1 MKKQQTGD
9 MDKILSFLT
18 NIYIVYNEPFSSA
31 SLSKMIEAFMLRN
44 GLSVGL
50 MYDSIESPL
59 YGLKYNADI
68 DTICISAIDI
78 TPKSVLRNVYVN
90 ANIIDLP
97 TYERACVKLP
107 LHSPVFTNLKEIR
120 QFIGK
125 SIEQISDILM
135 HDNQKF
141 FVSTDTGTLEFSN
154 PSTTADV
161 MEKVKKQPKKPE
173 NIQNTEEEQRPMM
186 LNPADMQYSEV
197 FTKFEDNHREKILFT
212 DFDGILSSG
221 YIRSSNGNI
230 SKTINYGN
238 KTAVDMAHEIGYRV
252 ICITS
257 SNNMESVKISK
268 DVCKDCKFDAFY
280 LVRNPE
286 LKLEVIQSLAMEYNI
301 PLEDCAY
308 IGDDFHDARIFP
320 EIGTAFAPFKSKE
333 ILLNEPDMWLYSNQ
347 PFLEAVCNIKFSEQ
361 YN

>member
-9 MDKILSFLT
+9 MDKILSFIT
-18 NIYIVYNEPFSSA
+18 NLYIVNNKPFSST
-31 SLSKMIEAFMLRN
+31 SLRKMIEIFMLKN
-44 GLSVGL
+44 GLSTGL

-59 YGLKYNADI
+59 YVLKYCPDSN
-68 DTICISAIDI
+68 TICISSVGVS
-78 TPKSVLRNVYVN
+78 PKSVLRNVHVN
-90 ANIIDLP
+90 ANIIDLS
-97 TYERACVKLP
+97 TYEQVCLKLP
-107 LHSPVFTNLKEIR
+107 LNCPVFTNLKEIHK
-120 QFIGK
+120 FIGK
-125 SIEQISDILM
+125 SIEQIYDILLY
-135 HDNQKF
+135 DNQKF
-141 FVSTDTGTLEFSN
+141 FIGTDDSVLEFSN
-154 PSTTADV
+154 PTTITDF
-161 MEKVKKQPKKPE
+161 MEKAQSKTDK
-173 NIQNTEEEQRPMM
+173 TETTRAKEDKRQSIANLTE
-186 LNPADMQYSEV
+186 MQYSEV
-197 FTKFEDNHREKILFT
+197 FIKSVNNCCKKILFT
-212 DFDGILSSG
+212 DFDGILSSE

-301 PLEDCAY
+301 PLENCAY

-347 PFLEAVCNIKFSEQ
+347 PFLEAVCTIKFSEQ
-361 YN
+361 YD